1 MSNAD
6 QTKALR
12 ALLKKLDGRHKPA
25 EPIPAEPVA
34 PDPTDPVLHQLVY
47 SFLLWEATPAQAA
60 TALNKLLGAVVD
72 YNELRIC
79 LADELSSI
87 IGERY
92 PMSLERAERLR
103 ACLNDVYVR
112 EHAVR
117 LSELNDASK
126 RDARTY
132 LSTLDGIPQYVA
144 SRVLLLALGGHA
156 MPVDSRMGDQL
167 IGEGV
172 ADEGTN
178 ADDISS
184 WLERQVKAADAS
196 ETYLLLESWAAT
208 RAKRRAASRKSSS
221 KTSSK
226 RSSKK
231 TTKKASSKKSKTSS
245 STRRKGTQS
254 KGTRRKTSTRSKSS
268 R

>member
-6 QTKALR
+6 QTKALK
-12 ALLKKLDGRHKPA
+12 ALLKKLDGRHKPV
-25 EPIPAEPVA
+25 EPIPPEPEA

-47 SFLLWEATPAQAA
+47 SFLLWEATPTQAA
-60 TALNKLLGAVVD
+60 TALGKLLTAVVD

-92 PMSLERAERLR
+92 PLSAERAERLR

-117 LSELNDASK
+117 LSELNDTSK

-132 LSTLDGIPQYVA
+132 LSTLDGIPQFVA
-144 SRVLLLALGGHA
+144 SRVLLLAVGGHA
-156 MPVDSRMGDQL
+156 MPVDSRLGDQL
-167 IGEGV
+167 IAEGV
-172 ADEGTN
+172 AEEGTSP
-178 ADDISS
+178 DEISS
-184 WLERQVKAADAS
+184 FLERQIKAADGT
-196 ETYLLLESWAAT
+196 ETYLVLESWVAT
-208 RAKRRAASRKSSS
+208 RTKRKAAAKKSTAKRAP
-221 KTSSK
+221 
-226 RSSKK
+226 KK
-231 TTKKASSKKSKTSS
+231 TSKKSTPKKSKS
-245 STRRKGTQS
+245 STTSRKGTQS
-254 KGTRRKTSTRSKSS
+254 KGTRRKTSTKSKSS